1 MPKKAIFSGL
11 VFDENDNPVNSV
23 YVGDEPCYVV
33 DDMGFMRHIPAEEI
47 DLQVLQNMSE
57 LIQGHE
63 DMISEQTAQMLGQD
77 DIFSKALIKT
87 QLENI
92 EGQFDTILESGIPE
106 EARSYMGMMGFK
118 IRIDHHGEVIDIE
131 QPGIADPHGE

>member
-33 DDMGFMRHIPAEEI
+33 DDMGFMRHIPAEGI

-63 DMISEQTAQMLGQD
+63 DTISEQTAQMLGQD

-131 QPGIADPHGE
+131 QPGIADPDGE